1 MREAMNFIFN
11 GVSSEDMG
19 VVIASPK
26 GGLYEE
32 DFLPQRSIVETKIP
46 NRNNPYFQRVETTP
60 LSFSLTI
67 FIEEW
72 EERDNLRQIAKW
84 LYLPYYKPLVFSS
97 NLNRIYYAMF
107 IENSSLVH
115 NGGHEGYIELNVRCS
130 SPYTYSPVEETPVF
144 EARMPNTNNSM
155 VIYNTGDITIK
166 PKMWITK
173 RIDKGDIDIVNET
186 NGQKVI
192 FKNLQVDEQVFV
204 DFDREDIVS
213 SLQFL
218 TVYRYDDHN
227 NVWLELEES
236 YDGEN
241 KLKFTGN
248 FDIFFSYEMQYL
260 MEWGD

>member
-26 GGLYEE
+26 GGLFEE
-32 DFLPQRSIVETKIP
+32 DFLPQRSIVETNVP
-46 NRNNPYFQRVETTP
+46 NRDNPYFQRVETTP

-84 LYLPYYKPLVFSS
+84 LYQPYYKPLVFSS

-107 IENSSLVH
+107 TESSTLVH
-115 NGGHEGYIELNVRCS
+115 NGGREGYIELNVRCN
-130 SPYTYSPVEETPVF
+130 SPYTYSYPEEIPVIKSRLTSTHNRV
-144 EARMPNTNNSM
+144 N
-155 VIYNTGDITIK
+155 IYNTGDIDIK

-173 RIDKGDIDIVNET
+173 RVDDGNITIENES
-186 NGQKVI
+186 NGQVVTI
-192 FKNLQVDEQVFV
+192 NNLQVDEEVFV
-204 DFDREDIVS
+204 DFDREDIIS
-213 SLQFL
+213 SLQYL
-218 TVYRYDDHN
+218 TVYHYDDHN
-227 NVWLELEES
+227 NVWLELIEDN
-236 YDGEN
+236 DGEN

-248 FDIFFSYEMQYL
+248 FDVFFSYEMKYL